1 MPFPVLVHLT
11 GEDPVRGEVE
21 DLPSPSDTSVTINNP
36 RRRDGKD
43 LPYLLDNVVTVVFP
57 MHRITYME
65 IMPSAEEEQLIG
77 PVRE

>member
-1 MPFPVLVHLT
+1 M
-11 GEDPVRGEVE
+11 
-21 DLPSPSDTSVTINNP
+21 
-36 RRRDGKD
+36 
-43 LPYLLDNVVTVVFP
+43 FP